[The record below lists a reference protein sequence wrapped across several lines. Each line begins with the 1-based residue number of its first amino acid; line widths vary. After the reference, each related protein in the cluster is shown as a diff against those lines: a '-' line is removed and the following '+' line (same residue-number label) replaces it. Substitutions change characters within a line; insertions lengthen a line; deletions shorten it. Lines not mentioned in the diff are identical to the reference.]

1 MLRHQHDENL
11 FHLLFW
17 QSITYNFLAKVE
29 IMRRQ
34 SVKYH
39 LMHKKDTI
47 ESHRSINLS
56 SIQFM
61 SLLGVDPIPR
71 AYHMATTVRELWLAV
86 FLSGNDLALPALC
99 PKHIQ
104 SVSDLK
110 VDILMDIHVMVKWQ
124 LSKRV
129 SADQCHLTVLRE
141 LIEVTCFLM
150 LSPDLWFF
158 LIDAS
163 SGL

>member
-11 FHLLFW
+11 FHLFFW
-17 QSITYNFLAKVE
+17 QSITNNFLAKKVQ
-29 IMRRQ
+29 MMQRQ

-39 LMHKKDTI
+39 LMHEKDTI

-71 AYHMATTVRELWLAV
+71 AYHMATIVRALWLAV
-86 FLSGNDLALPALC
+86 LLSGNDLALPALC
-99 PKHIQ
+99 SKHIQ

-110 VDILMDIHVMVKWQ
+110 VDILMDIPVMVKWQ

-129 SADQCHLTVLRE
+129 SVDQCHLTALRE

-150 LSPDLWFF
+150 LSADHCFF
-158 LIDAS
+158 F
-163 SGL
+163 

>member
-17 QSITYNFLAKVE
+17 QSMTYNFLAKVE

-34 SVKYH
+34 SVK
-39 LMHKKDTI
+39 
-47 ESHRSINLS
+47 
-56 SIQFM
+56 
-61 SLLGVDPIPR
+61 
-71 AYHMATTVRELWLAV
+71 
-86 FLSGNDLALPALC
+86 SG
-99 PKHIQ
+99 
-104 SVSDLK
+104 
-110 VDILMDIHVMVKWQ
+110 
-124 LSKRV
+124 
-129 SADQCHLTVLRE
+129 DQCHLTVLRE

-150 LSPDLWFF
+150 LSADLWFF